1 MNSHVLKLVK
11 LVNDR
16 LTKVIK
22 ETEVQPIAEIEVS
35 PFHSLSPIKN
45 AEADHYTLALKW
57 ALDNRKDESIYNIAL
72 TGPYGS
78 GKSSILQTFKATN
91 INPEYKF
98 LEISLATFK
107 EEIEDEDQVEEET
120 EHLEQSGDDS
130 PVKKADKTKKVKKN
144 EDILRLIELSIL
156 QQIFYHEEDDK
167 IPDSRFKKIKSFKQK
182 TLRWI
187 TAGTMLAL
195 IFGTYLF
202 FPKKIEEIIE
212 AKFPSLLAQILHWV
226 SLMVFIAA
234 MAIVIYK
241 SIRLIYGLKIS
252 KLKFQEAEIEID
264 KNISKSI
271 LNNHLDEILYFFEV
285 TNYSVVYIEDLD
297 RFRQS
302 EIFTKLRE
310 LNLLINKS
318 KKIDQDVVF
327 IYAVRDEMF
336 KDKDRT
342 KFFDFIIP
350 VIPIINSSNSNDK
363 LIKLVEENK
372 YKISSEL
379 IDDVSLFIDDMRLLY
394 NITNEYHIYSAILD
408 DALNQD
414 LLLAM
419 IIYKNIY
426 PDDFVL
432 LNNGEGKL
440 FDLLQKRS
448 SYIKIAIKQ
457 LDSEIL
463 ANKQEIKSLQSIK
476 LKDGD
481 ELRTLYI
488 NRFVND
494 TRVFRYF
501 NFNGTEVNIHDAAKE
516 TNFAYFMAGN
526 FNYYYL
532 HEQHGNFYPN
542 NANASFDFL
551 NFANKIDPDESYL
564 ERLENINS
572 KSNEAEEIL
581 KRENVRLERKKFAIR
596 HSKIKDLLREPNPPV
611 VMDKNG
617 KQNQLLNILLTSGY
631 INEDYLDYISLF
643 YEGSI
648 SKGDRA
654 FLLNVKSQTS
664 SEYDVKLTRVEN
676 LIRKIRPTD
685 FQFNYT
691 LNYDFIDYFLVN
703 DEYQSQKD
711 ELLNQLTNGD
721 AKGMAFI
728 DGFINNGTNVE
739 LLIKYLANKWAGFWK
754 YVVEE
759 SLFPKEKIDE
769 YYALLIRFADT
780 EDLKQQAND
789 SDLIKRITNDNNFLT
804 LSPDTELLQNVIG
817 MFNITFTYV
826 PLERSNP
833 VMADFVYKGKFYS
846 LNIEMVA
853 EVIKYA
859 GTFVQADFDQQ
870 NYQAIKNAG
879 VPELLTYVDEM
890 INSYMEQV
898 YFKLPN
904 NKSESVRGFILLLD
918 HDNINSAT
926 LVKLIATIET
936 KIPDL
941 SEVDSTITD
950 DLLFDYNRVD
960 ATWLNVANY
969 YYRIEEK
976 FEKGGIK
983 FLNNEENVSSLN
995 EEHLDFKELMGDG
1008 ESAKKFASAIIH
1020 QEKIGNE
1027 NFRLLSDK
1035 FLTDFTVAE
1044 LENISGDRMKVV
1056 IEEDLLDNDSANFI
1070 KLKEVFSPLHLS
1082 YLNKAANDV
1091 VDYVEDYKLDCDD
1104 IKYIMSSNAYTK
1116 EQKNV
1121 ILNKIDPEI
1130 ILAKPPTLLQIAKFI
1145 HANFPFNVPK
1155 SILIG
1160 ALQQSLPI
1168 HDRVQLFNMHYMI
1181 FNAADI
1187 LAIFQTFPNDY
1198 SDIGRLKYS
1207 PVIPKEGENE
1217 LLAKN
1222 LYGRGFIAN
1231 YKEDKRGIRI
1241 INFKKSK

>member
-1 MNSHVLKLVK
+1 MNPRVLKLVK
-11 LVNDR
+11 SLNER
-16 LTKVIK
+16 LAKVIK
-22 ETEVQPIAEIEVS
+22 DNDVQPVTETKVS

-45 AEADHYTLALKW
+45 AEADNYTNALKW
-57 ALDNRKDESIYNIAL
+57 ALDNRKEKAIYNIAL

-91 INPEYKF
+91 INPDYKF

-107 EEIEDEDQVEEET
+107 EEIEDDDPQEEEI
-120 EHLEQSGDDS
+120 EQPVQTNGVP
-130 PVKKADKTKKVKKN
+130 PVKTVDKTKKVKKN

-167 IPDSRFKKIKSFKQK
+167 IPDSRFKKIRSFKQK

-202 FPKKIEEIIE
+202 FPKKIEEITE
-212 AKFPSLLAQILHWV
+212 TKFPSLLAQIIHWV
-226 SLMVFIAA
+226 SLLVFIAA

-241 SIRLIYGLKIS
+241 SIRLIYGIKIS

-350 VIPIINSSNSNDK
+350 VIPVVNSSNSNDK
-363 LIKLVEENK
+363 LIKLVEDNK

-394 NITNEYHIYSAILD
+394 NITNEYYIYSGILD

-414 LLLAM
+414 QLLAM

-426 PDDFVL
+426 PDDFVM

-440 FDLLQKRS
+440 FDLLQKRTAFVNAS
-448 SYIKIAIKQ
+448 IKQ
-457 LDSEIL
+457 IDTDIKE
-463 ANKQEIKSLQSIK
+463 NKQEIINLQSVK

-488 NRFVND
+488 ARFVNE
-494 TRVFRYF
+494 TPGFRYF
-501 NFNGTEVNIHDAAKE
+501 NFNGAEVNMHDASNVS
-516 TNFAYFMAGN
+516 NFSYFMAGN
-526 FNYYYL
+526 FNYQYL
-532 HEQHGNFYPN
+532 QNQQGYFYPN
-542 NANASFDFL
+542 NANASFDFS
-551 NFANKIDPDESYL
+551 NFEDKIDPDESYE
-564 ERLENINS
+564 ERLEKINT
-572 KSNEAEEIL
+572 KSYEAEEAL
-581 KRENVRLERKKFAIR
+581 KRANVRLERKKTAIR
-596 HSKIKDLLREPNPPV
+596 HAKIKDLLKEPKPQV
-611 VMDKNG
+611 VMEKNG

-631 INEDYLDYISLF
+631 INENYLDYISLF

-664 SEYDVKLTRVEN
+664 SEYDVKLTKVEN

-685 FQFNYT
+685 FQFGYT
-691 LNYDFIDYFLVN
+691 LNYDFVDYLLVN
-703 DEYQSQKD
+703 EGYQSQKD
-711 ELLNQLTNGD
+711 ALLNQLTEGD
-721 AKGMAFI
+721 TEGLAFI

-739 LLIKYLANKWAGFWK
+739 VFINHVAKKWAGFWK
-754 YVVEE
+754 YLVEE
-759 SLFPKEKIDE
+759 SLYPVEKIYE
-769 YYALLIRFADT
+769 YYVLLIKNADID
-780 EDLKQQAND
+780 DLKLQAEN
-789 SDLIKRITNDNNFLT
+789 SDLVKTIIDDRNFLT

-817 MFNITFTYV
+817 SFNITFTYV
-826 PLERSNP
+826 PLEKSNSI
-833 VMADFVYKGKFYS
+833 MADFVYKGKFYS
-846 LNIEMVA
+846 LNIEMVT

-859 GTFVQADFDQQ
+859 GTFTQLDFDQQ
-870 NYQAIKNAG
+870 NYQAIMDAG
-879 VPELLTYVDEM
+879 VPELLSYVDEM
-890 INSYMEQV
+890 INTYMEQV

-904 NKSESVRGFILLLD
+904 NKSETVKAFTALLD
-918 HDNINSAT
+918 HDKINTAN

-936 KIPDL
+936 KITDL
-941 SEVDSTITD
+941 SEVNATETD
-950 DLLFDYNRVD
+950 DLLFDYNKIN
-960 ATWLNVANY
+960 ATWLNIANY
-969 YYRIEEK
+969 YYRIDKK
-976 FEKGGIK
+976 FEKGVIK
-983 FLNNEENVSSLN
+983 FLNKEENATSLHDEEIDFEELLSDDESIRKFTSAVIHEERIEN
-995 EEHLDFKELMGDG
+995 EK
-1008 ESAKKFASAIIH
+1008 
-1020 QEKIGNE
+1020 
-1027 NFRLLSDK
+1027 FRLLVKK
-1035 FLTDFTVAE
+1035 FPTDFSVAE
-1044 LENISGDRMKVV
+1044 LENVSGARMKV
-1056 IEEDLLDNDSANFI
+1056 IIQEELLDNDSANFI
-1070 KLKEVFSPLHLS
+1070 KLKEVFSPLHLL
-1082 YLNKAANDV
+1082 YLDKAATDV
-1091 VDYVEDYKLDCDD
+1091 IDYLEDYVLDGDD
-1104 IKYIMSSNAYTK
+1104 IKYIFNSDVYSK
-1116 EQKNV
+1116 EQKNL
-1121 ILNKIDPEI
+1121 IINKIDPEI
-1130 ILAKPPTLLQIAKFI
+1130 ILVNPATLLQLGRFI
-1145 HANFPFNVPK
+1145 LANFPFSVPK
-1155 SILIG
+1155 SIVIG
-1160 ALQQSLPI
+1160 ALQQALPI
-1168 HDRVQLFNMHYMI
+1168 NDRVQLFNMHYTA

-1187 LAIFQTFPNDY
+1187 PAIYQTFPPEY
-1198 SDIGRLKYS
+1198 SDIGRLTYS
-1207 PVIPKEGENE
+1207 PVIPKERENE
-1217 LLAKN
+1217 FLAKN
-1222 LYGRGFIAN
+1222 LYDRKFIAN

-1241 INFKKSK
+1241 INFKKPK